1 MNPSVRPVAESVTS
15 PMYAPPESSTL
26 PEKDGQYR
34 FQFLAEASRGVD
46 VHIRFVLGA
55 VHHAVR
61 PDERAGQGRCVE
73 RRAGVDGV
81 ALADRFDDFLVIQGD
96 DADDCLAVV
105 GRFLHDVVGEVVDRL
120 RKEGFHC
127 GDVVVRHVFCQKV
140 FGEVEE
146 PFVAFCSHIV
156 CIYVE
161 GKLTFYIGLW
171 L

>member
-1 MNPSVRPVAESVTS
+1 MTRPGSLIVSEAIVAATASVSTLTNLMLPMPDPSALRLRIFLPVMSIVLPGVMNPSVRPVAESVTS

-73 RRAGVDGV
+73 SVEPVLTVLPWQTDSMI
-81 ALADRFDDFLVIQGD
+81 FLSYRVMTPMT
-96 DADDCLAVV
+96 VS
-105 GRFLHDVVGEVVDRL
+105 RL
-120 RKEGFHC
+120 
-127 GDVVVRHVFCQKV
+127 
-140 FGEVEE
+140 
-146 PFVAFCSHIV
+146 
-156 CIYVE
+156 
-161 GKLTFYIGLW
+161 
-171 L
+171 